1 MISLCRN
8 SVAPEEA
15 YAGGYGG
22 GDDDVGV
29 GGRAD
34 DTEPDPTFVLY
45 QSSALVALVPE
56 GGSDDAPS
64 LVVRRTG
71 GGLVL
76 ILAKNEAEKGKKNTK
91 LEIHTVMMMPNTRKS
106 TAVVRHPMMMHA
118 SRYILP
124 FLHKTYNTYPT

>member
-15 YAGGYGG
+15 YARGYGG
-22 GDDDVGV
+22 GDDDDGV
-29 GGRAD
+29 EGRTD

-45 QSSALVALVPE
+45 QSSAHVALVPE

-76 ILAKNEAEKGKKNTK
+76 ILPKEEAEKGTSVY
-91 LEIHTVMMMPNTRKS
+91 TCFC
-106 TAVVRHPMMMHA
+106 MHNKGI
-118 SRYILP
+118 SERSIL
-124 FLHKTYNTYPT
+124 FSCFVQKF